1 MPDDAVLT
9 VPLAPELSR
18 DLKSLAAATKRSPAS
33 LAEEAIAQFVALQA
47 WQRAKIE
54 AGRDAAKRGDF
65 ATDAALS
72 AILKRH
78 GVKA

>member
-9 VPLAPELSR
+9 VPLAPKLSR
-18 DLKSLAAATKRSPAS
+18 DLESLAAATKRSAAS
-33 LAEEAIAQFVALQA
+33 LAEEAIAQFVALQN

-54 AGRDAAKRGDF
+54 AGIAAADRGDF
-65 ATDAALS
+65 ATDEALA